1 MVAKR
6 TAVHVWLHPILAA
19 ALVVALGACETE
31 DPDEVGTT
39 DGAVQPGAGFDAG
52 AIAGGAA
59 LGGGTMGGFPG
70 GGTTGGG
77 ITGGLRGATTG
88 GGTTGGSPGATT
100 GGGTTGGFFGGG
112 FPGARLD
119 AGGPDAGPAVDA
131 GAPVSGDGG
140 PDQFAELRQV
150 CVDTIN
156 MHRATLGLAPLAR
169 ANAMQ
174 ESCSD
179 LGAQKDGTG
188 GGAHSSAQGNTT
200 PACRAAG
207 LGAQNAC
214 PGWPSRPSLA
224 DSLKRCLAQMWAEG
238 EPPIPVEQCK
248 RDQSERGC
256 FQTYGHWINMTAA
269 VAAVSCGFYDMG
281 NNMYWMNQDF
291 VGTAR

>member
-77 ITGGLRGATTG
+77 ITGG
-88 GGTTGGSPGATT
+88 GTTGGSPGATT

-112 FPGARLD
+112 FPGGRD
-119 AGGPDAGPAVDA
+119 GGRPDAGPTLDA
-131 GAPVSGDGG
+131 GTPVVTGDAG

-156 MHRATLGLAPLAR
+156 MYRATLNPPQPPLAR
-169 ANAMQ
+169 ANAEQ
-174 ESCSD
+174 EACSD
-179 LGAQKDGTG
+179 RGAQYDGERREGHASAKAGLCASVGLPGTQNTCPGHPVGAGTG
-188 GGAHSSAQGNTT
+188 TAGIASA
-200 PACRAAG
+200 
-207 LGAQNAC
+207 
-214 PGWPSRPSLA
+214 
-224 DSLKRCLAQMWAEG
+224 LKRCLASMWAEG
-238 EPPIPVEQCK
+238 EPPNGVDACK
-248 RDQSERGC
+248 ADRTGC
-256 FQTYGHWINMTAA
+256 FPMYGHWINMSEPKGRT
-269 VAAVSCGFYDMG
+269 VSCGFFNMG
-281 NNMYWMNQDF
+281 NNTFWMNQDF
-291 VGTAR
+291 IVSLR